1 MIDPDIR
8 KLLQNRSSAQ
18 MTAIWQ
24 KAKDRDLT
32 GLDDEQQRLAK
43 IMAEHEDD
51 LNLHFE
57 NAHLVYDPEQDS
69 DTEYDPFLH
78 ITVHAIVEA
87 QLEVGDPI
95 EVVQFFNAMRQKKYH
110 RHDAIHLVGQIL
122 SYFIFEM
129 TENQKPFDLETY
141 RRLLDKYKTCDPQ
154 ELAELL
160 EKEPLL
166 SDTD

>member
-1 MIDPDIR
+1 MTDQDIS
-8 KLLQNRSSAQ
+8 KLLQNRSSAE

-32 GLDDEQQRLAK
+32 GLDDDQQRLAK
-43 IMAEHEDD
+43 IMVDHEDE

-57 NAHLVYDPEQDS
+57 NAQLVYDPEQGP

-95 EVVQFFNAMRQKKYH
+95 EAVQFFNAMRQKKYD
-110 RHDAIHLVGQIL
+110 RHDATHLVGQIL
-122 SYFIFEM
+122 IYFIFEM
-129 TENQKPFDLETY
+129 TENQKPFDMDTY
-141 RRLLDKYKTCDPQ
+141 RRLLDKYRTCNPQ
-154 ELAELL
+154 ELADLL

-166 SDTD
+166 FYDD

>member
-1 MIDPDIR
+1 MDKEIT

-24 KAKDRDLT
+24 KAKERDLT

-43 IMAEHEDD
+43 IMVEHEDD

-78 ITVHAIVEA
+78 ITVHAIVET
-87 QLEVGDPI
+87 QLAVGDPI

-122 SYFIFEM
+122 IYFIFDM
-129 TENQKPFDLETY
+129 TENQKPFDLDTY
-141 RRLLDKYKTCDPQ
+141 RRLLDKYKTCNPR
-154 ELAELL
+154 ELADLL

-166 SDTD
+166 SDDD